1 MKNKYAVDNLNRLL
15 IKQKEKTL
23 LALGEFSIDQKNRL
37 LYWLNEPDSWR
48 REYGLPKKVIF
59 KGSWNLTRNHDLVL
73 VLDRTEEQLQGDVL
87 NIKGNIISTD
97 RDALAFEIKTY
108 DQNGL
113 LHIRILRLS
122 VIWLTDE
129 TNRLSLLVKKSP
141 PDIITLEGKW
151 EINKAQQ
158 VTYTYEKTDLK
169 TKDKTLKTLAF
180 EGFWQISSA
189 NKLTYILKHSS
200 ESKFDFRVQ
209 IETPTIY
216 PQKGVIKYRIGIGL
230 KGLSPQG
237 TVPKIISLYG
247 DWKFSR
253 NLGLSYQMDYGR
265 GDIHEIQFAAEVNF
279 DKRNSIIFALKN
291 QKGEPLGISVTFEHR
306 FLQRL
311 DGRAYLRLKKLKEA
325 SGIEAGIRIPF

>member
-15 IKQKEKTL
+15 IKQKDKTL

-59 KGSWNLTRNHDLVL
+59 KGSWNLTRNYDLAL
-73 VLDRTEEQLQGDVL
+73 VLDRTEEQSQGDVL
-87 NIKGNIISTD
+87 NIKGNVISTD
-97 RDALAFEIKTY
+97 RDTLAFEIKTY

-113 LHIRILRLS
+113 LHIRILKLS

-141 PDIITLEGKW
+141 PDIVTLEGKW
-151 EINKAQQ
+151 EINKTQQ
-158 VTYTYEKTDLK
+158 ITYTYEKTDLK
-169 TKDKTLKTLAF
+169 TKDKALKTLAF

-189 NKLTYILKHSS
+189 NKLTYILKHSW

-216 PQKGVIKYRIGIGL
+216 PQKGVIKYRVGIGIR
-230 KGLSPQG
+230 KERPQEE
-237 TVPKIISLYG
+237 KIISLYG

-253 NLGLSYQMDYGR
+253 NLSLSYKMDYGR

-279 DKRNSIIFALKN
+279 DKRNTIIFALKN
-291 QKGEPLGISVTFEHR
+291 KKGERLGISVTFEHR

-311 DGRAYLRLKKLKEA
+311 DARGFLRLKKLKEA
-325 SGIEAGIRIPF
+325 SGIEAGICIPF

>member
-1 MKNKYAVDNLNRLL
+1 MKNRYTVDKSNQLVIKQRNKKLLPKGRFSLDKNNRL
-15 IKQKEKTL
+15 
-23 LALGEFSIDQKNRL
+23 A
-37 LYWLNEPDSWR
+37 YWLNEPDHWL
-48 REYGLPKKVIF
+48 REYGLPQKIVF
-59 KGSWNLTRNHDLVL
+59 KGSWQLNRNYDLELLLDQTKEQFAQDTLTL
-73 VLDRTEEQLQGDVL
+73 
-87 NIKGNIISTD
+87 KGNIISTD
-97 RDALAFEIKTY
+97 RDALVFEIKTY

-113 LHIRILRLS
+113 LHIRILKLS

-151 EINKAQQ
+151 EINKTQQ
-158 VTYTYEKTDLK
+158 ITYSYEKTDLK
-169 TKDKTLKTLAF
+169 TKDKTLKTLTF

-209 IETPTIY
+209 IETPTMY
-216 PQKGVIKYRIGIGL
+216 PKKGVIKYRVGIGIR
-230 KGLSPQG
+230 KERPQEE
-237 TVPKIISLYG
+237 KIISLFG

-265 GDIHEIQFAAEVNF
+265 GDIHEIQFASEVNF

-291 QKGEPLGISVTFEHR
+291 KKGERLGISVTFTHK

-311 DGRAYLRLKKLKEA
+311 DAQTFLRLKKLKET
-325 SGIEAGIRIPF
+325 SGIEAGIHIPF